1 MNKKRKILLCA
12 LALIVLALSAIL
24 ILSKSNITESEI
36 NLDDI
41 DSMNIG
47 AQMPDIIYGDDDKLI
62 MKGTFGIIFFDL
74 HTERVYK
81 RVPQSSLEKL
91 GLHQP
96 LVTVSENGKNIY
108 IADPDY
114 LGGSTFRYNVESE
127 AFSQVSEIDEK
138 LFTLENVSLYS
149 DERYQ
154 SYVDPG
160 YLLGSQVL
168 SRNNQYL
175 YLRANTDWSMKS
187 LQLVIADVKTRKEN
201 VVSIFEKQKNS

>member
-149 DERYQ
+149 DE
-154 SYVDPG
+154 
-160 YLLGSQVL
+160 
-168 SRNNQYL
+168 
-175 YLRANTDWSMKS
+175 
-187 LQLVIADVKTRKEN
+187 
-201 VVSIFEKQKNS
+201 